1 MEVYY
6 DGTEKDLN
14 RYNKSNHTDQDKKFL
29 DSETYASIIADITLY
44 HAAEIKRNE
53 TINKDMVFIN
63 LETGVI
69 IPVVDILNYPDQYED
84 FYIHSCRYGDFS
96 DKKLIGF
103 NLFKL
108 KKKFR
113 YIKCDH
119 YDFNIKYN
127 KLLYKPINVM
137 SIANSTF
144 DGEKFNELIQNTYQI
159 GYEDF
164 YNVKIGKDL
173 DTEDS
178 VGSTKVGIHEFLIN
192 KFREEGTFEINSV
205 YIGDVILARVA
216 TKSKEVKE

>member
-14 RYNKSNHTDQDKKFL
+14 RYNKSDHTDQDKKFL
-29 DSETYASIIADITLY
+29 DSEIYASIIADITLY
-44 HAAEIKRNE
+44 NAVELKRNE

-63 LETGVI
+63 LETGVL
-69 IPVVDILNYPDQYED
+69 IPVIEILNYPDQYED
-84 FYIHSCRYGDFS
+84 FYIYSCRYGDFS

-192 KFREEGTFEINSV
+192 KFKEEGTFEINSV